1 MTTSSSSLLESAA
14 DILLHP
20 GGLDIDTLDAGL
32 GHALTPGIDY
42 ADLYFQRSW
51 HESWVLEDGEV
62 KDASYNIDGG
72 VGVRAMAGEKT
83 GFAYSNQITA

>member
-1 MTTSSSSLLESAA
+1 MASIWRRST
-14 DILLHP
+14 
-20 GGLDIDTLDAGL
+20 AGL
-32 GHALTPGIDY
+32 GHALGPGVDF

-72 VGVRAMAGEKT
+72 VGVRAMSGEKT
-83 GFAYSNQITA
+83 GFAYSNQISADALQRNRAYRLRHLA